1 MLVELRVTNF
11 RSFKDTQIFSLIAG
25 SDRSLPE
32 NTMPSAAVGKLRL
45 NRSAVVYGANASGK
59 SNLIAALQFV
69 RRFVSTSMNR
79 RTVRETRKGESETL
93 VPVVPFLLEQ
103 ASRAAPSEFEL
114 VFVQNDVRYQY
125 GFQVDRQRVHH
136 EWLIAFPHGQPQRWF
151 ERTLKDDGTYEWLF
165 RSKQF
170 RGEKQLITDVTRAD
184 ALYLSVGSNFR
195 LDQLVDVARWFSRLR
210 VYVPPIRLH
219 SDKSITAARAL
230 RNPAFHQRVR
240 ELLMFADVG
249 IVDFTVK
256 EVVTESSYQL
266 SFFPEEDHF
275 VSQHWRYEVSLAH
288 QGAPFEAPALLPLEE
303 ESRGTQQLFELAA
316 RLIDT
321 LDEGNVLIIDELD
334 SSLHPIL
341 TRKLVEMFHD
351 PQINR
356 NHAQLIFNTHDIS
369 LLDRNLFR
377 RDQIWFTEKDRAGAT
392 RLYSLLEFSPRK
404 EEALAKNYLQ
414 GRYGA
419 IPFIEGFGEWWAAD
433 AESEANATST
443 TDEEDD

>member
-1 MLVELRVTNF
+1 MLVEFRVTNF
-11 RSFKDTQIFSLIAG
+11 RSFKDTQRFSLVAS
-25 SDRSLPE
+25 SDRSLAM
-32 NTMPSAAVGKLRL
+32 NTMPSAAMGKLQI

-59 SNLIAALQFV
+59 SNLIAALAFV
-69 RRFVSTSMNR
+69 RRFVLTSVNR
-79 RTVRETRKGESETL
+79 RTVREPRDGEREAL
-93 VPVVPFLLEQ
+93 VPVMPFLLDQ
-103 ASRAAPSEFEL
+103 ATRTAPSEFEL

-125 GFQVDRQRVHH
+125 GFQVDHQRVHR

-210 VYVPPIRLH
+210 VGVPPTRVR
-219 SDKSITAARAL
+219 SSTSVTAARAF
-230 RNPAFHQRVR
+230 RNAAFHQRVR
-240 ELLMFADVG
+240 DLLIFADVG
-249 IVDFTVK
+249 IVDFSVE
-256 EVVTESSYQL
+256 EVVTESTRQL
-266 SFFPEEDHF
+266 TLFPEEDRF
-275 VSQHWRYEVSLAH
+275 VSKQTRYEVALAH
-288 QGAPFEAPALLPLEE
+288 QGAPFEEPTLLPLAE

-316 RLIDT
+316 RFIDA
-321 LDEGNVLIIDELD
+321 LDEGSVLIIDELD
-334 SSLHPIL
+334 SSLHPML

-356 NHAQLIFNTHDIS
+356 SNAQLIFNTHDLS

-377 RDQIWFTEKDRAGAT
+377 RDQIWFTEKDRTGAT
-392 RLYSLLEFSPRK
+392 KLYSLLEFSPRK

-419 IPFIEGFGEWWAAD
+419 IPFIEELGDWWALD
-433 AESEANATST
+433 AETETNATSAT
-443 TDEEDD
+443 NAEDD